1 MLLWLRAV
9 QTTLFWTVGTVLF
22 RTNQRK
28 PQVASAALDLGA
40 LVWKLRKS
48 PRENRTTGITK
59 DQRAE
64 KRKRRSKLNIKDAS
78 TDRLDAL
85 SEFMPDRTDSD
96 AKILALRMYYLEFKL
111 RTK

>member
-1 MLLWLRAV
+1 MVLWLRAV

-28 PQVASAALDLGA
+28 LQVASAALGA
-40 LVWKLRKS
+40 SVEAISAWAELKKKRKS

-64 KRKRRSKLNIKDAS
+64 KRREGAS
-78 TDRLDAL
+78 
-85 SEFMPDRTDSD
+85 
-96 AKILALRMYYLEFKL
+96 
-111 RTK
+111 